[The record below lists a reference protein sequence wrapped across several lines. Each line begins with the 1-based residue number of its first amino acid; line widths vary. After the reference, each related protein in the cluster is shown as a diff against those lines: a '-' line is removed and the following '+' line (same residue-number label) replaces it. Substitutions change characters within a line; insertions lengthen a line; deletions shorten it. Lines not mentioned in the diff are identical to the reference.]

1 MYEQMKPQEAA
12 SIFDGLDMGVLVKV
26 AKAMNPRKMAPI
38 MAKMSSA
45 KAQELTA
52 KMAEVDPQS
61 AVAPAAATPADPNA
75 LPQIVGK

>member
-1 MYEQMKPQEAA
+1 
-12 SIFDGLDMGVLVKV
+12 
-26 AKAMNPRKMAPI
+26 MAPI

-61 AVAPAAATPADPNA
+61 AAAPAAATPADPNA